1 MKKLNKRILSG
12 VLGFVI
18 AFATTGS
25 YRTNAENERLAGDIN
40 ADGVV
45 TSSDY
50 PVMIKYFTNQS
61 KPDEISLTNADMNE
75 DGKVN
80 IVDVIMLKESL
91 LTPKEPS
98 ESTTVVTTI
107 PSETNTTSSV
117 SAITET
123 LGTTPIVTTIPTATT
138 IELVTTTPVTTVVP
152 ELTTTIMTTTPE
164 PTTTTPEPTIM
175 TVTTTTVPES
185 TTTTVTTTVFPHTTT
200 EVTTTTSQYTDDISD
215 FELQIV
221 EKINEWSEENGYGH
235 FSLNELLCQCAEAR
249 ARELERSYS
258 AYRPDGSHYRT
269 LLNLYGIYG
278 DFYQHTG
285 KGITTVSDMVQRFVN
300 LATKQSENGLRFST
314 YTKIGIGVYDRY
326 WVVFLWGL
334 RD

>member
-1 MKKLNKRILSG
+1 MTRLNKRILSG
-12 VLGFVI
+12 VFGFC
-18 AFATTGS
+18 FAVASVGV
-25 YRTNAENERLAGDIN
+25 YKTNAENEKLAGDIN

-50 PVMIKYFTNQS
+50 PSMVKYFTNQIEAD
-61 KPDEISLTNADMNE
+61 KISVINADINE

-107 PSETNTTSSV
+107 SSETNTTSSV
-117 SAITET
+117 SATTEI
-123 LGTTPIVTTIPTATT
+123 LGTTPIVTTIPTADT
-138 IELVTTTPVTTVVP
+138 IELVTTTPVTTVVS

-221 EKINEWSEENGYGH
+221 EKINEWSEKNGYGH
-235 FSLNELLCQCAEAR
+235 FSLNELLSQCAEAR
-249 ARELERSYS
+249 ARELETSYS

-269 LLNLYGIYG
+269 LLNSYGIYG

-300 LATKQSENGLRFST
+300 LATKQSENGLRFSK
-314 YTKIGIGVYDRY
+314 YTKIGIGVYDGY

-334 RD
+334 